1 MSIMNMIPA
10 NRNTYSPAAGQ
21 TYEREA
27 AWCNPTNHDLDGRKL
42 SWCHNSF
49 PKYLEALAREIGERP
64 GMFGSWVAHHLTELA
79 QEARQLD
86 ANNPID
92 FDDRRAAM
100 EHEYST
106 RD

>member
-1 MSIMNMIPA
+1 MSILNQTEPA
-10 NRNTYSPAAGQ
+10 RKTYHKEPSWA
-21 TYEREA
+21 
-27 AWCNPTNHDLDGRKL
+27 NPTRHEFPTHRE
-42 SWCHNSF
+42 SHCHNNF
-49 PKYLEALAREIGERP
+49 PKYLEYLAREIGDRP
-64 GMFGSWVAHHLTELA
+64 GMFSSWVAHHLTELA

-100 EHEYST
+100 EHEYSI